1 MKVKLTDF
9 IADRLPKLGVSQV
22 FMVTGGGSMH
32 LNHSLATHPSITCT
46 HNHHEQACA
55 MAADSYFRLSGKLAA
70 GPGATNAI
78 TGVYG
83 AWTDSLGMLVISGQ
97 VKWET
102 TVQSTALP
110 LRQLGDQEINIIKCI
125 ESLTKYAITVTD
137 PNSVKY
143 HLDKAIYLATS
154 GRPGPTWIDIPMN
167 VQASII
173 DTDELIGFD
182 PSEPLLAYPGFSL
195 DRK

>member
-1 MKVKLTDF
+1 MKVKLSDF
-9 IADRLPKLGVSQV
+9 IADRLAVLGISQV

-32 LNHSLATHPSITCT
+32 LNHSLATHSLITCT

-55 MAADSYFRLSGKLAA
+55 MAADSYFRLSGKLAVVNVTT

-110 LRQLGDQEINIIKCI
+110 LRQLGDQEINIIK
-125 ESLTKYAITVTD
+125 SK
-137 PNSVKY
+137 P
-143 HLDKAIYLATS
+143 
-154 GRPGPTWIDIPMN
+154 
-167 VQASII
+167 
-173 DTDELIGFD
+173 
-182 PSEPLLAYPGFSL
+182 
-195 DRK
+195 RKRNIRRFIN